1 MTDDR
6 SSLSPESWKH
16 LGVPAQFTQE
26 EAADLLQQVQFQ
38 SLEWG
43 ITPKFSQVAA
53 GRRLQ
58 SPAGG
63 PLHRAAN

>member
-6 SSLSPESWKH
+6 SSLSPASWKH

-43 ITPKFSQVAA
+43 ITPKLSQVAA

-63 PLHRAAN
+63 PLHRTAN